1 MTDSQDWFADHIG
14 PVEIIA
20 LTLPSSDDTT
30 AWTTLLA
37 AVEAH
42 SIRVLDLEFVR
53 RNGADEAEFLAL
65 EDLVNP
71 PAILGEFE
79 GADSGLVADEDAAA
93 LLSELADGEI
103 AAVLLVEH
111 LGVLPA
117 LRAFETSG
125 SRLLL
130 DGTLDLDE
138 VDEALADSDSDD

>member
-1 MTDSQDWFADHIG
+1 MIVAGRSG
-14 PVEIIA
+14 EGVR
-20 LTLPSSDDTT
+20 L
-30 AWTTLLA
+30 
-37 AVEAH
+37 
-42 SIRVLDLEFVR
+42 VL
-53 RNGADEAEFLAL
+53 EAEEAM
-65 EDLVNP
+65 
-71 PAILGEFE
+71 
-79 GADSGLVADEDAAA
+79 

-125 SRLLL
+125 YRLLL